1 MEAPDYG
8 HETTSETY
16 SYWLWLTAD
25 YGRVAGDWTA
35 FNNAWANMQQ
45 YD

>member
-16 SYWLWLTAD
+16 SYWLWLKAD
-25 YGRVAGDWTA
+25 YGRVTGDWTE
-35 FNNAWANMQQ
+35 FDNAGRTWSST
-45 YD
+45 